1 MAFRSAGIVKGVR
14 RSGAGGAGADAAD
27 QRTGMDPAEQ
37 AARRAY
43 NEQVEAIHQAGAEE
57 AVLRGTYIRGKDC
70 DSLDAFGADPK
81 ERKVTAC
88 ECCGQVGAKKKC
100 GQCRCVY

>member
-1 MAFRSAGIVKGVR
+1 
-14 RSGAGGAGADAAD
+14 
-27 QRTGMDPAEQ
+27 MDPAEQ